1 MRSPFP
7 RIYVKVTE
15 IRINPFP
22 SLNVLP
28 LVENIYEKRAMK
40 KKNSF
45 KQVSL
50 VLIKKFSLVHRGTQI
65 SP

>member
-7 RIYVKVTE
+7 RIYVKVRE

-28 LVENIYEKRAMK
+28 LVKNIYEKRAMK
-40 KKNSF
+40 KK
-45 KQVSL
+45 
-50 VLIKKFSLVHRGTQI
+50 II
-65 SP
+65 

>member
-7 RIYVKVTE
+7 RIYVKVRE

-28 LVENIYEKRAMK
+28 LVKNIYEKRAMK
-40 KKNSF
+40 KKKLF
-45 KQVSL
+45 KHVSL